1 MFVRVCP
8 CVIWRRWIVF
18 VHDITLNNRIIC
30 VAGRDVVLPQ
40 LLSEKKL
47 IKPYDYSAIQF
58 YKIISISWFNL
69 HHTNLIF
76 LRILFRCLCLS
87 IWSAVS
93 IPLSV
98 ENSFSSY
105 SMIVPSSIWFSSD
118 VISSYSSYNKLLV
131 STENNKG
138 FVLKFIL

>member
-1 MFVRVCP
+1 MFKFARG
-8 CVIWRRWIVF
+8 
-18 VHDITLNNRIIC
+18 LS
-30 VAGRDVVLPQ
+30 GDVKFSLCMR
-40 LLSEKKL
+40 LLSINGSFVLVAEVLCFRNFFLKKVDQTVSL
-47 IKPYDYSAIQF
+47 QCYSIFSTA
-58 YKIISISWFNL
+58 WFNV

-76 LRILFRCLCLS
+76 LRTLFRCLCLS

-105 SMIVPSSIWFSSD
+105 SMISPSSILFSSD

-131 STENNKG
+131 STDNNKG
-138 FVLKFIL
+138 FVLKFY